1 MLAEAMLD
9 NAMLNDIASKWS
21 NPSPTT
27 AHHKDSELRA
37 CSALGANHTSLR
49 CRSRRHGD
57 ELDRMR
63 LREPASVGRRFGY
76 RRLHIL
82 LSREGIV
89 IIHKK
94 LGRLYREERP
104 QVRRAIWSQ
113 AGPGDKGSDGTTSL
127 PSRPGIGRTIQTK
140 NGPVFDGLRSGH
152 FRR

>member
-21 NPSPTT
+21 NPSPTA

-57 ELDRMR
+57 ELDRIR

-94 LGRLYREERP
+94 RGRLYREERP
-104 QVRRAIWSQ
+104 QVRR
-113 AGPGDKGSDGTTSL
+113 
-127 PSRPGIGRTIQTK
+127 
-140 NGPVFDGLRSGH
+140 RSGRKQVPGTRAPMAPRH
-152 FRR
+152 CPPARGLVEQFRPKMVQFSTA